1 MFKFCASDSW
11 TKLLLHRN
19 KASLPNETTFSLWP
33 QLVSEPTD
41 IWSMLDEF
49 VIDEIIKKKAP
60 VWNTSSGCIPIDQ
73 GFFSDK
79 DGEHKKYYAL
89 ALDQIQFPAVFAP
102 LPLLNKTKQ
111 RAKVLSANMQVMQP
125 SNVRSYIQRNQARLF
140 NDISPFLLEFC
151 LLDTISF
158 KFDSKPV
165 DVYRKMQEI
174 PIWPLLSTQSLSC
187 LNDTVLLPR
196 DVKEMELFQSSTAF
210 QTINL
215 ERLTDRVQ
223 GLLKRDV
230 ALIQGLRNRQLGDL
244 KLDWPQIYHVKGGI
258 GGSEL
263 LLPRSVDID
272 SVLHSIW
279 DWICKRKFNGHQDPI
294 SVLGDLWL
302 LPIKG
307 NYIRRLAPATQPP
320 PMLIVKRGERL
331 YDVMIE
337 IWSKVKLVNNQAA
350 VTILD
355 AEILPAEATKLLID
369 HTPLHL
375 GVGVAHTGSAH
386 TGNFESFVTW
396 LAASRESLAEISD
409 HHKVLLLEHLESLH
423 RTQKCVAKPSGAPE
437 LRGKVKALPLFRKP
451 QFGSP
456 YK

>member
-1 MFKFCASDSW
+1 
-11 TKLLLHRN
+11 
-19 KASLPNETTFSLWP
+19 
-33 QLVSEPTD
+33 
-41 IWSMLDEF
+41 MLDEF

-79 DGEHKKYYAL
+79 DGEDKKYYAL
-89 ALDQIQFPAVFAP
+89 ALDQIQFPAVFVP

-111 RAKVLSANMQVMQP
+111 RAKVLSVDMQMMQP
-125 SNVRSYIQRNQARLF
+125 SNVRSYIQRNHPPLL
-140 NDISPFLLEFC
+140 NGVSPFLLEFC
-151 LLDTISF
+151 LLDAISC

-196 DVKEMELFQSSTAF
+196 NVKEMELFQSSTAF

-215 ERLTDRVQ
+215 GRLTVRVRD
-223 GLLKRDV
+223 LLKRDI

-244 KLDWPQIYHVKGGI
+244 KLDWPQIYNVKGGI
-258 GGSEL
+258 GGSEH

-272 SVLHSIW
+272 SVLRSIW
-279 DWICKRKFNGHQDPI
+279 DWIRERKSKGYQDPI
-294 SVLGDLWL
+294 SILGDLWL
-302 LPIKG
+302 LPIKS
-307 NYIRRLAPATQPP
+307 NYIRPLAPATQPP
-320 PMLIVKRGERL
+320 PMLIVKRGEPL
-331 YDVMIE
+331 YDVMLE
-337 IWSKVKLVNNQAA
+337 ICSKVKLVNNQAA

-369 HTPLHL
+369 YAPLHP
-375 GVGVAHTGSAH
+375 GVGIAHTGS
-386 TGNFESFVTW
+386 FESFVTW
-396 LAASRESLAEISD
+396 LVASRESLAEISD
-409 HHKVLLLEHLESLH
+409 QQKVLLLEHLESLH
-423 RTQKCVAKPSGAPE
+423 RTQKCVANPPGAPE

-456 YK
+456 YR